1 MLKLLIVTLSEP
13 WALIYSKMLAKLR
26 FKNKRLALWCLMPL
40 VLLSNELAAQTQD
53 ATKPS
58 NHTSSLNNNT
68 KTSNNSNA
76 SSPHHKSAQTS
87 HGAHTSTLQKTGAK
101 PHGRNALETHHE
113 QSASSSPLLPNNKS
127 PSHAQSLD
135 QQNHLDKEVSSQS
148 KESGPEAPPTAPI
161 NGQDRVADLPPPIIQ
176 TTKKSTPYIN
186 PPSNAFSLG
195 SFIDSLYSVSPLS
208 NFISKPTNPL
218 NSSTPAQL
226 IPKPTYQ
233 SSGSNSFGLSDS
245 AALVTT
251 PLKSVLSVTPNPP
264 LYSPT
269 PLYLPPSKFS
279 LPQSYSYP
287 ITLGER
293 NSTGDN
299 AVLDMANAFKR
310 GDRKRL
316 SATLPFTTGHPLEP
330 WAAYWELRARLD
342 EANYSEVRDFLRR
355 YAGTYVE
362 DRMRN
367 DWLLMVGSR
376 REWDTLVDEYPYYR
390 MRDDKELQCYYL
402 LAQFVKQGNKAEPE
416 AVDQV
421 LGNWHALRD
430 IDDGCMLAV
439 DRLFDARKISELD
452 IWRKIRVATEFNQER
467 LAKGALKIIE
477 PRYLPEIDSIF
488 KNPAR
493 YLSQINNVIGRSKE
507 ELITTALIRLCTLDT
522 SEALH
527 LLQSRFAGS
536 LNNEQRSW
544 VWAIAGREAALRNDP
559 RALDYFEHANAD
571 KEIGNDELL
580 AWKVRVALRM
590 DKQPKWDMAEGAIL
604 AMSTSSQRDPTWIY
618 WRARALLNKR
628 PSSLQAA
635 QDAQKEA
642 FNLLRSIASTR
653 GFYEQLALEET
664 GQKIM
669 LPARPE
675 PLKPLEISIARSSP
689 GLRRALYA
697 INLGLRLEGNREW
710 NYSTN
715 LVDAKGQ
722 VGGMNDKELLS
733 AATLACEL
741 EVWDRCVNAAERS
754 KIIDTTLR
762 FPTPFKESVL
772 KRARE
777 INIDP
782 AYVYGLIRQESRFV
796 MDAKSTVGAS
806 GLMQVMPKTAS
817 WTAKKLGMIN
827 FTPDQLSSRET
838 NIGIGTGYLKL
849 VLDNFNG
856 STAMAAAAYNAG
868 PSRVRKWQEGSVV
881 EGAIWVESI
890 AFNETRDYVKKVLAN
905 TINYASLLTAEP
917 QSIKAKLGSIAPMDP
932 FKGLGDSGDLP

>member
-1 MLKLLIVTLSEP
+1 
-13 WALIYSKMLAKLR
+13 
-26 FKNKRLALWCLMPL
+26 
-40 VLLSNELAAQTQD
+40 
-53 ATKPS
+53 
-58 NHTSSLNNNT
+58 
-68 KTSNNSNA
+68 
-76 SSPHHKSAQTS
+76 
-87 HGAHTSTLQKTGAK
+87 LQKTGAK
-101 PHGRNALETHHE
+101 PHGRNALETHHD
-113 QSASSSPLLPNNKS
+113 QSTSGAHLLPRSKP
-127 PSHAQSLD
+127 PSNAHSLD
-135 QQNHLDKEVSSQS
+135 QPNHSDKVGPSQS
-148 KESGPEAPPTAPI
+148 KESVPETPPNAPI
-161 NGQDRVADLPPPIIQ
+161 SGQGREADLPPPIIQ
-176 TTKKSTPYIN
+176 TAKKPAPDIN
-186 PPSNAFSLG
+186 SPSNAFSLG
-195 SFIDSLYSVSPLS
+195 SFIDSLYSVSPLL
-208 NFISKPTNPL
+208 NFISKPTNPIT
-218 NSSTPAQL
+218 SSTPAQL
-226 IPKPTYQ
+226 SPKQTYQ

-245 AALVTT
+245 ATLPPTPQSAPPSTLGYALNT
-251 PLKSVLSVTPNPP
+251 PFKSVLSAAPNTT
-264 LYSPT
+264 LYTPT

-279 LPQSYSYP
+279 LPQNYSYP
-287 ITLGER
+287 ITMGER
-293 NSTGDN
+293 NTSGDN
-299 AVLDMANAFKR
+299 AVLDMAYAFKR

-342 EANYSEVRDFLRR
+342 EANYSEVRDFLKR

-390 MRDDKELQCYYL
+390 MRDDKELQCYYF

-722 VGGMNDKELLS
+722 VGGMNDIELLS

-838 NIGIGTGYLKL
+838 NIAIGTGYLKL